1 MRKVFSFPVA
11 AASLLAVLGVLTVRS
26 RFDDPDMW
34 WHLRTGQIIWTTHT
48 IPTTDVFSYTTN
60 HHAWVPHEWLSQVL
74 IYSAYTFGGY
84 SGLMLWLCFFT
95 AAILIAGYVLC
106 CIYSGNAKV
115 SFLGAMTIWFFA
127 TTGLAIRPQMIGYLF
142 LIVELLLIHM
152 GRSRNPRWF
161 LGLPLLFA
169 VWVNCHGSFFFGFLL
184 AAIFLSCSFFH
195 FRMGSLV
202 SARWDPRAR
211 KMLIVALVFSLTA
224 LFLNPVGVTQVL
236 YPLNTL
242 LHQPVGLSMV
252 DEWMPLRM
260 SDARGLG
267 FLAVFGCLPLLVITQ
282 RSELFF
288 DEFIVLATGSWLAVS
303 HQRMVFVFGILAA
316 PVLSRLLSTCWD
328 GYDATQDRPLPNAIL
343 IAISVL
349 IVVLGFPN
357 RHSLAQQVEN
367 GSPVKAVE
375 FIQTHHLS
383 GPMLNEYA
391 YGGYLIWAAP
401 DHPVFIDG
409 RGDVFEWTGVF
420 AQFGK
425 WATLQ
430 SNPNTLL
437 DKYGIRFCVLG
448 RTSPMTHVL
457 PLLPNWK
464 SVYSDNMT
472 TIFVRTEQT
481 IPASLP
487 TPSLPK
493 SQVE

>member
-1 MRKVFSFPVA
+1 
-11 AASLLAVLGVLTVRS
+11 
-26 RFDDPDMW
+26 
-34 WHLRTGQIIWTTHT
+34 
-48 IPTTDVFSYTTN
+48 
-60 HHAWVPHEWLSQVL
+60 
-74 IYSAYTFGGY
+74 
-84 SGLMLWLCFFT
+84 
-95 AAILIAGYVLC
+95 
-106 CIYSGNAKV
+106 
-115 SFLGAMTIWFFA
+115 
-127 TTGLAIRPQMIGYLF
+127 
-142 LIVELLLIHM
+142 
-152 GRSRNPRWF
+152 
-161 LGLPLLFA
+161 
-169 VWVNCHGSFFFGFLL
+169 
-184 AAIFLSCSFFH
+184 
-195 FRMGSLV
+195 
-202 SARWDPRAR
+202 
-211 KMLIVALVFSLTA
+211 
-224 LFLNPVGVTQVL
+224 
-236 YPLNTL
+236 
-242 LHQPVGLSMV
+242 MV